1 MKNKINADEWKAF
14 LNEYSL
20 ANQGRP
26 TRLGIFEH
34 QDGVVNDLWIE
45 DGLPLI
51 GIELGKKGEFQS
63 IEIMLE
69 NFTHIVE
76 TPREL
81 FEVKDDAS
89 EEEGLD
95 VVGTDKKVT
104 ILRFENFG

>member
-1 MKNKINADEWKAF
+1 MKIKINVHEWKAF
-14 LNEYSL
+14 LSDYSL

-45 DGLPLI
+45 DGLPLV
-51 GIELGKKGEFQS
+51 GIELSKKGELPG

-81 FEVKDDAS
+81 FKVKDDAS
-89 EEEGLD
+89 EEEGLEII
-95 VVGTDKKVT
+95 GTDEKVT
-104 ILRFENFG
+104 ILRFESFG